1 MSNVFIGGA
10 WPYANGSLHL
20 GRLSSVL
27 PGDVLARYFR
37 SKGDNVLYVSGSDCH
52 GTPVAVQA
60 ANEGITPGA
69 FASRYHEE
77 FLKCFEQLGFS
88 YDLYTRTDQQQ
99 HHKVVQALFT
109 KLLENGHL
117 YKKTIAQCYCEVDQ
131 RFLPD
136 RYVEGTCPVC
146 GERARGDQ
154 CDYCSTILDP
164 ADLLDRVCKLCGNTP
179 TERPTEHYYLSLSNF
194 QSELTEYVEEAQ
206 FWREN
211 AIKLTKRYLQEELQ
225 DRAVTRDLSWGVD
238 VPVAGFEDKK
248 IYVWIEA
255 VSGYL
260 SASKQWAAQSGG
272 SWEDFWL
279 EEKGAITAYYVHGK
293 DNIPFHT
300 LIWPA
305 VLLGAGGLHLP
316 DRIISSE
323 YLTLEGQKFS
333 TSRNWAVWVPD
344 ILERYQPDSIR
355 YFLIANGP
363 EKRDTDFS
371 WREFIYSHNG
381 ELLGAFGNLVNRSLA
396 FVEKF
401 YEGKVPNEQLDKGW
415 KDNID
420 LLYLESGRLI
430 EAGNL
435 KDALEFIFSYVRK
448 ANQYF
453 DLQKP
458 WIQIKEDQVSCDSA
472 IYTCVQIIANLA
484 NLLHPFLP
492 FSCDKI
498 RGFLSLELPNWQ
510 PCSVPPYQQV
520 TDLQLLFERIDISRI
535 KEEEDRLDQQQV
547 NK

>member
-77 FLKCFEQLGFS
+77 FLKCFKQLGFS
-88 YDLYTRTDQQQ
+88 YDLYTRTDQPQ
-99 HHKVVQALFT
+99 HHKVVQELFT

-146 GERARGDQ
+146 GQRARGDQ

-179 TERPTEHYYLSLSNF
+179 SERPTEHYYLSLSNF

-206 FWREN
+206 FWRDN

-279 EEKGAITAYYVHGK
+279 EEKGRLLLIMCMVKT
-293 DNIPFHT
+293 IFLFT
-300 LIWPA
+300 L
-305 VLLGAGGLHLP
+305 
-316 DRIISSE
+316 
-323 YLTLEGQKFS
+323 
-333 TSRNWAVWVPD
+333 
-344 ILERYQPDSIR
+344 
-355 YFLIANGP
+355 
-363 EKRDTDFS
+363 
-371 WREFIYSHNG
+371 
-381 ELLGAFGNLVNRSLA
+381 
-396 FVEKF
+396 
-401 YEGKVPNEQLDKGW
+401 
-415 KDNID
+415 
-420 LLYLESGRLI
+420 
-430 EAGNL
+430 
-435 KDALEFIFSYVRK
+435 
-448 ANQYF
+448 
-453 DLQKP
+453 
-458 WIQIKEDQVSCDSA
+458 
-472 IYTCVQIIANLA
+472 
-484 NLLHPFLP
+484 
-492 FSCDKI
+492 
-498 RGFLSLELPNWQ
+498 
-510 PCSVPPYQQV
+510 
-520 TDLQLLFERIDISRI
+520 
-535 KEEEDRLDQQQV
+535 
-547 NK
+547 

>member
-99 HHKVVQALFT
+99 HHKVVQELFT

-146 GERARGDQ
+146 GQRARGDQ

-179 TERPTEHYYLSLSNF
+179 SERPTEHYYLSLSNF
-194 QSELTEYVEEAQ
+194 QSELTEYVKEAQ
-206 FWREN
+206 FWRDN

-260 SASKQWAAQSGG
+260 SASKQWVAQSGG

-279 EEKGAITAYYVHGK
+279 EEKGEITAYYVHGK

-300 LIWPA
+300 LIW
-305 VLLGAGGLHLP
+305 
-316 DRIISSE
+316 
-323 YLTLEGQKFS
+323 
-333 TSRNWAVWVPD
+333 
-344 ILERYQPDSIR
+344 
-355 YFLIANGP
+355 
-363 EKRDTDFS
+363 
-371 WREFIYSHNG
+371 
-381 ELLGAFGNLVNRSLA
+381 
-396 FVEKF
+396 
-401 YEGKVPNEQLDKGW
+401 
-415 KDNID
+415 
-420 LLYLESGRLI
+420 
-430 EAGNL
+430 
-435 KDALEFIFSYVRK
+435 
-448 ANQYF
+448 
-453 DLQKP
+453 
-458 WIQIKEDQVSCDSA
+458 
-472 IYTCVQIIANLA
+472 
-484 NLLHPFLP
+484 
-492 FSCDKI
+492 
-498 RGFLSLELPNWQ
+498 
-510 PCSVPPYQQV
+510 
-520 TDLQLLFERIDISRI
+520 
-535 KEEEDRLDQQQV
+535 
-547 NK
+547 